1 MGYGMGELAPELA
14 LDLAIA
20 TRGLVKRYGNVDAVD
35 GLTLAV
41 PRGAIYALVGRNGS
55 GKTTTIRMLLDLAR
69 PDGGTARV
77 LGMDAHTEHVT
88 VMERVG
94 YVSDRPLLGG
104 WTGEQLVHFNRDF
117 YPRWSDDLVA
127 RYVRVFDIPM
137 KQKFRNLSRGNQTKM
152 WLLLA
157 LAQQPELLVLDEPTA
172 GLDPVVTDQ
181 LLRVLVE
188 DVASEGRTVFM
199 SSHHLSE
206 IERIAD
212 WVGMIDK
219 GRLLLE
225 APMEELRAKF
235 RRIQVAGVSN
245 VMETAPAAAM
255 RVRRS
260 GGSTEYVVRDGA
272 EEFVDALERDG
283 ATVLQSSPMNLSEIF
298 LECLD
303 ADIKEK
309 EEPCI
314 SPRAGAMRG

>member
-1 MGYGMGELAPELA
+1 
-14 LDLAIA
+14 
-20 TRGLVKRYGNVDAVD
+20 
-35 GLTLAV
+35 
-41 PRGAIYALVGRNGS
+41 
-55 GKTTTIRMLLDLAR
+55 
-69 PDGGTARV
+69 
-77 LGMDAHTEHVT
+77 
-88 VMERVG
+88 
-94 YVSDRPLLGG
+94 
-104 WTGEQLVHFNRDF
+104 
-117 YPRWSDDLVA
+117 
-127 RYVRVFDIPM
+127 
-137 KQKFRNLSRGNQTKM
+137 M

-188 DVASEGRTVFM
+188 DVASEGRTVFI

>member
-1 MGYGMGELAPELA
+1 MTDRSSELTP
-14 LDLAIA
+14 DLAIE
-20 TRGLVKRYGNVDAVD
+20 TRGLVKRYRSIDAVN
-35 GLTLAV
+35 GLNLSV
-41 PRGAIYALVGRNGS
+41 PKGAIYTLVGRNGS

-69 PDGGTARV
+69 PDSGTAHV
-77 LGMDAHTEHVT
+77 LGMDSHAERTKVL
-88 VMERVG
+88 ERVG

-104 WTGEQLVHFNRDF
+104 WTGEQLVRFNRGF
-117 YPRWSDDLVA
+117 YPRWSDELAA

-137 KQKFRNLSRGNQTKM
+137 KQSFRNLSRGNQTKM

-157 LAQQPELLVLDEPTA
+157 LAQQPDVLILDEPTA

-188 DVASEGRTVFM
+188 DVAAEGRTVFM

-206 IERIAD
+206 VERIAD

-219 GRLLLE
+219 GKLLLE

-235 RRIQVAGVSN
+235 RRIQVAGVA
-245 VMETAPAAAM
+245 ETAPTAAM

-272 EEFVDALERDG
+272 EEFVDSLEREG

-303 ADIKEK
+303 AESKDLEGKKE
-309 EEPCI
+309 
-314 SPRAGAMRG
+314 

>member
-1 MGYGMGELAPELA
+1 MTELAIE
-14 LDLAIA
+14 
-20 TRGLVKRYGNVDAVD
+20 TRDLVKRYGSVGAVD
-35 GLTLAV
+35 GLSLSV
-41 PRGAIYALVGRNGS
+41 PRGAVYALVGRNGS
-55 GKTTTIRMLLDLAR
+55 GKTTTIRMLLDLSL
-69 PDGGTARV
+69 PDAGTARV
-77 LGMDAHTEHVT
+77 LGMDCHAERVK
-88 VMERVG
+88 VLERVG
-94 YVSDRPLLGG
+94 YVSDRPLLSG
-104 WTGEQLVHFNRDF
+104 WTGEQLVRFNRGF
-117 YPRWSDDLVA
+117 YPRWSDELVA

-137 KQKFRNLSRGNQTKM
+137 KQRSRNLSRGNQTKM

-157 LAQQPELLVLDEPTA
+157 LAQQPDVLILDEPTA

-188 DVASEGRTVFM
+188 DVAAEGRTVFM

-206 IERIAD
+206 VERIAD

-219 GRLLLE
+219 GKLLLE

-235 RRIQVAGVSN
+235 RRIQVAGVA
-245 VMETAPAAAM
+245 ETAPAAAM

-272 EEFVDALERDG
+272 EEFVDSLEREG

-303 ADIKEK
+303 AESKDLEGKKE
-309 EEPCI
+309 
-314 SPRAGAMRG
+314 

>member
-1 MGYGMGELAPELA
+1 MTDRTSELVP
-14 LDLAIA
+14 DLAIE
-20 TRGLVKRYGNVDAVD
+20 TRGLVKRYGSVDAVN
-35 GLTLAV
+35 GLNLSVPKGAV
-41 PRGAIYALVGRNGS
+41 YALVGRNGS

-69 PDGGTARV
+69 PDSGIARV
-77 LGMDAHTEHVT
+77 LGMDAHADRVK
-88 VMERVG
+88 VLERVG
-94 YVSDRPLLGG
+94 YASDRPLLGSY
-104 WTGEQLVHFNRDF
+104 TGEQLVRFNRGF
-117 YPRWSDDLVA
+117 YPRWSDELVA

-157 LAQQPELLVLDEPTA
+157 LAQQPDVLVLDEPTA

-188 DVASEGRTVFM
+188 DVASEGRTVFL
-199 SSHHLSE
+199 SSHHLAE
-206 IERIAD
+206 VERIAD

-219 GRLLLE
+219 GKLLLE

-235 RRIQVAGVSN
+235 RRIQVAGVAE
-245 VMETAPAAAM
+245 MAPAAAM

-272 EEFVDALERDG
+272 EEFVDALEREG

-298 LECLD
+298 LECLGND
-303 ADIKEK
+303 GREFEGGKE
-309 EEPCI
+309 
-314 SPRAGAMRG
+314 

>member
-1 MGYGMGELAPELA
+1 VT
-14 LDLAIA
+14 DLAIE
-20 TRGLVKRYGNVDAVD
+20 TRDLVKRYRNLDAVN
-35 GLTLAV
+35 GLSLSV
-41 PRGAIYALVGRNGS
+41 PRGAVYALVGRNGS

-69 PDGGTARV
+69 PNAGTARV
-77 LGMDAHTEHVT
+77 LGMDSHADRVKIL
-88 VMERVG
+88 ERVG
-94 YVSDRPLLGG
+94 YVSDRSLLSG
-104 WTGEQLVHFNRDF
+104 WTGEQLVRFNRGF
-117 YPRWSDDLVA
+117 YPRWSDELVA

-157 LAQQPELLVLDEPTA
+157 LAQQPDVLVLDEPTA

-199 SSHHLSE
+199 SSHHLAE

-219 GRLLLE
+219 GKLLLE
-225 APMEELRAKF
+225 APMEDLRAKF
-235 RRIQVAGVSN
+235 RRIQVTGVAE
-245 VMETAPAAAM
+245 MAPLAAL

-260 GGSTEYVVRDGA
+260 GGSTEYVVRGGA
-272 EEFVDALERDG
+272 EEFVDALEREG

-298 LECLD
+298 LECLEPQGK
-303 ADIKEK
+303 KE
-309 EEPCI
+309 
-314 SPRAGAMRG
+314 

>member
-1 MGYGMGELAPELA
+1 MDSHAER
-14 LDLAIA
+14 
-20 TRGLVKRYGNVDAVD
+20 TK
-35 GLTLAV
+35 
-41 PRGAIYALVGRNGS
+41 
-55 GKTTTIRMLLDLAR
+55 
-69 PDGGTARV
+69 V
-77 LGMDAHTEHVT
+77 L
-88 VMERVG
+88 ERVG

-104 WTGEQLVHFNRDF
+104 WTGEQLARFNRGF
-117 YPRWSDDLVA
+117 YPRWSDELAA

-137 KQKFRNLSRGNQTKM
+137 KQRFRNLSRGNQTKM

-157 LAQQPELLVLDEPTA
+157 LAQQPDVLILDEPTA

-188 DVASEGRTVFM
+188 DVAAEGRTVFM

-206 IERIAD
+206 VERIAD

-219 GRLLLE
+219 GKLLLE

-235 RRIQVAGVSN
+235 RRIQVAGVA
-245 VMETAPAAAM
+245 ETAPTAAM

-272 EEFVDALERDG
+272 EEFVDSLEREG

-303 ADIKEK
+303 AESKDLEGKKE
-309 EEPCI
+309 
-314 SPRAGAMRG
+314 

>member
-1 MGYGMGELAPELA
+1 MTDLANELAIE
-14 LDLAIA
+14 
-20 TRGLVKRYGNVDAVD
+20 TRDLVKRYGSIAAVD
-35 GLTLAV
+35 GLSLSV
-41 PRGAIYALVGRNGS
+41 PRGAVYALVGRNGS

-69 PDGGTARV
+69 PDAGTARV
-77 LGMDAHTEHVT
+77 LGMDAHAERVK
-88 VMERVG
+88 VLQRVG
-94 YVSDRPLLGG
+94 YVSDRPLLSG
-104 WTGEQLVHFNRDF
+104 WTGEQLVRFNRGF
-117 YPRWSDDLVA
+117 YPRWSDELVA

-137 KQKFRNLSRGNQTKM
+137 KQRFRNLSRGNQTKM

-157 LAQQPELLVLDEPTA
+157 LAQQPDVLVLDEPTA

-188 DVASEGRTVFM
+188 DVAAEGRTVFM

-219 GRLLLE
+219 GKLL
-225 APMEELRAKF
+225 MEELRTRF
-235 RRIQVAGVSN
+235 RRIQVAGVSEM
-245 VMETAPAAAM
+245 VARGAAM

-260 GGSTEYVVRDGA
+260 GASTEYVVRDGA

-298 LECLD
+298 LECLGND
-303 ADIKEK
+303 GKEK
-309 EEPCI
+309 E
-314 SPRAGAMRG
+314 

>member
-1 MGYGMGELAPELA
+1 MTDRSSELTP
-14 LDLAIA
+14 DLAIE
-20 TRGLVKRYGNVDAVD
+20 TRGLVKRYRSIDAVN
-35 GLTLAV
+35 GLNLSV
-41 PRGAIYALVGRNGS
+41 PKGAIYTLVGRNGS

-69 PDGGTARV
+69 PDSGTAHV
-77 LGMDAHTEHVT
+77 LGMDSHAERTKVL
-88 VMERVG
+88 ERVG

-104 WTGEQLVHFNRDF
+104 WTGEQLVRFNRGF
-117 YPRWSDDLVA
+117 YPRWSDELAA

-137 KQKFRNLSRGNQTKM
+137 KQRFRNLSRGNQTKM

-157 LAQQPELLVLDEPTA
+157 LAQQPDVLILDEPTA

-188 DVASEGRTVFM
+188 DVAAEGRTVFM

-206 IERIAD
+206 VERIAD

-219 GRLLLE
+219 GKLLLE

-235 RRIQVAGVSN
+235 RRIQVAGVA
-245 VMETAPAAAM
+245 ETAPTAAM

-272 EEFVDALERDG
+272 EEFVDSLEREG

-303 ADIKEK
+303 AESKDLEGKKE
-309 EEPCI
+309 
-314 SPRAGAMRG
+314 

>member
-1 MGYGMGELAPELA
+1 MTDRSSELTP
-14 LDLAIA
+14 DLAIE
-20 TRGLVKRYGNVDAVD
+20 TRGLVKRYRSIDVVN
-35 GLTLAV
+35 GLNLSV
-41 PRGAIYALVGRNGS
+41 PKGAIYTLVGRNGS

-69 PDGGTARV
+69 PDSGTAHV
-77 LGMDAHTEHVT
+77 LGMDSHAERTKVL
-88 VMERVG
+88 ERVG

-104 WTGEQLVHFNRDF
+104 WTGEQLVRFNRGF
-117 YPRWSDDLVA
+117 YPRWSDELAA

-137 KQKFRNLSRGNQTKM
+137 KQRFRNLSRGNQTKM

-157 LAQQPELLVLDEPTA
+157 LAQQPEVLVLDEPTA

-188 DVASEGRTVFM
+188 DVAAEGRTVFM

-206 IERIAD
+206 VERIAD

-219 GRLLLE
+219 GKLLLE

-235 RRIQVAGVSN
+235 RRIQVAGVA
-245 VMETAPAAAM
+245 ETAPTAAM

-272 EEFVDALERDG
+272 EEFVDSLEREG

-303 ADIKEK
+303 AESKDLEGKKE
-309 EEPCI
+309 
-314 SPRAGAMRG
+314 

>member
-1 MGYGMGELAPELA
+1 MTDRMPELA
-14 LDLAIA
+14 IE
-20 TRGLVKRYGNVDAVD
+20 TRGLVKRYRSIDAVN
-35 GLTLAV
+35 GLNLSV
-41 PRGAIYALVGRNGS
+41 PKGAIYTLVGRNGS

-69 PDGGTARV
+69 PDSGTVHV
-77 LGMDAHTEHVT
+77 LGMDSHAERTKVL
-88 VMERVG
+88 ERVG

-104 WTGEQLVHFNRDF
+104 WTGEQLARFNRGF
-117 YPRWSDDLVA
+117 YPRWSDELAA

-137 KQKFRNLSRGNQTKM
+137 KQRFRNLSRGNQTKM

-157 LAQQPELLVLDEPTA
+157 LAQQPDVLILDEPTA

-188 DVASEGRTVFM
+188 DVAAEGRTVFM

-206 IERIAD
+206 VERIAD

-219 GRLLLE
+219 GKLLLE

-235 RRIQVAGVSN
+235 RRIQVAGVA
-245 VMETAPAAAM
+245 ETAPAAAM

-272 EEFVDALERDG
+272 EEFVDSLEREG

-303 ADIKEK
+303 AESKDLEGKKE
-309 EEPCI
+309 
-314 SPRAGAMRG
+314 

>member
-1 MGYGMGELAPELA
+1 MTDRSSELTP
-14 LDLAIA
+14 DLAIE
-20 TRGLVKRYGNVDAVD
+20 TRGLVKRYRSIDVVN
-35 GLTLAV
+35 GLNLSV
-41 PRGAIYALVGRNGS
+41 PKGAIYTLVGRNGS

-69 PDGGTARV
+69 PDSGTAHV
-77 LGMDAHTEHVT
+77 LGMDSHAERTKVL
-88 VMERVG
+88 ERVG

-104 WTGEQLVHFNRDF
+104 WTGEQLVRFNRGF
-117 YPRWSDDLVA
+117 YPRWSDELAA

-157 LAQQPELLVLDEPTA
+157 LAQQPDVLILDEPTA

-188 DVASEGRTVFM
+188 DVAAEGRTVFM

-206 IERIAD
+206 VERIAD

-219 GRLLLE
+219 GKLLLE

-235 RRIQVAGVSN
+235 RRIQVAGVA
-245 VMETAPAAAM
+245 ETAPTAAM

-272 EEFVDALERDG
+272 EEFVDSLEREG

-303 ADIKEK
+303 AESKDLEGKKE
-309 EEPCI
+309 
-314 SPRAGAMRG
+314 

>member
-1 MGYGMGELAPELA
+1 MTDRMPE
-14 LDLAIA
+14 LAIA
-20 TRGLVKRYGNVDAVD
+20 TRGLVKRYRSIDAVN
-35 GLTLAV
+35 GLSLSV
-41 PRGAIYALVGRNGS
+41 PKGAIYTLVGRNGS

-69 PDGGTARV
+69 PDSGTVHV
-77 LGMDAHTEHVT
+77 LGMDSHAERTKVL
-88 VMERVG
+88 ERVG

-104 WTGEQLVHFNRDF
+104 WTGEQLVRFNRGF
-117 YPRWSDDLVA
+117 YPRWSDELAA

-157 LAQQPELLVLDEPTA
+157 LAQQPDVLILDEPTA

-181 LLRVLVE
+181 LLRVLVD
-188 DVASEGRTVFM
+188 DVASDGRTVFM

-206 IERIAD
+206 VERIAD

-219 GRLLLE
+219 GKLLLE

-235 RRIQVAGVSN
+235 RRIQVAGVA
-245 VMETAPAAAM
+245 ETTPAAAM

-272 EEFVDALERDG
+272 EEFVDALEREG

-303 ADIKEK
+303 AESKDLEGKKE
-309 EEPCI
+309 
-314 SPRAGAMRG
+314 

>member
-1 MGYGMGELAPELA
+1 MTDRMPELA
-14 LDLAIA
+14 IE
-20 TRGLVKRYGNVDAVD
+20 TRGLVKRYRSIDAVN
-35 GLTLAV
+35 GLNLSV
-41 PRGAIYALVGRNGS
+41 PKGAIYTLVGRNGS

-69 PDGGTARV
+69 PDSGTVHV
-77 LGMDAHTEHVT
+77 LGMDSHAERTKVL
-88 VMERVG
+88 ERVG

-104 WTGEQLVHFNRDF
+104 WTGEQLARFNRGF
-117 YPRWSDDLVA
+117 YPRWSDELAA

-157 LAQQPELLVLDEPTA
+157 LAQQPDVLILDEPTA

-188 DVASEGRTVFM
+188 DVAAEGRTVFM

-206 IERIAD
+206 VERIAD

-219 GRLLLE
+219 GKLLLE

-235 RRIQVAGVSN
+235 RRIQVAGVA
-245 VMETAPAAAM
+245 ETAPAAAM

-272 EEFVDALERDG
+272 EEFVDSLEREG

-303 ADIKEK
+303 AESKDLEGKKE
-309 EEPCI
+309 
-314 SPRAGAMRG
+314 